1 MSNPIQ
7 INFKKISNEIILGFN
22 KFIEKTPLK
31 LECSI
36 SINHKTISEI
46 GGRII
51 EEYVL
56 LALRELFIKSEDYDF
71 ENLSSKSL
79 GDFAL
84 TSTAKDFV
92 KLFFDVKAQHIS
104 IREKTQSFYLENG
117 IKQSKPGESHPNL
130 ISYQKAVDFFTDD
143 TKYNDDICMLFIKY
157 DPIIENRIV
166 NFNILPLDQNSILL
180 LRNIAD
186 KNLSY
191 GNLGKGQI
199 QLYRLYDIITI
210 QRTKIEF
217 VKFINKL
224 KNKPRKILK
233 TSKV

>member
-1 MSNPIQ
+1 MTNLIQ
-7 INFKKISNEIILGFN
+7 IHFNKISDEIIHGFN
-22 KFIEKTPLK
+22 TFIEKNPLK

-51 EEYVL
+51 EEYTL
-56 LALRELFIKSEDYDF
+56 LALKELFLKSKDYDF

-79 GDFAL
+79 GDFIL
-84 TSTAKDFV
+84 SSTDKDFV

-104 IREKTQSFYLENG
+104 IREKTQTFYLEKG
-117 IKQSKPGESHPNL
+117 IKQKKPGESHPNL
-130 ISYQKAVDFFTDD
+130 ISYQKAIDFFTDD
-143 TKYNDDICMLFIKY
+143 TKDKEDICMLFIKY
-157 DPIIENRIV
+157 DPIIENKIV
-166 NFNILPLDQNSILL
+166 NFNIIPLDKNSILL

-199 QLYRLYDIITI
+199 QLYRLYNIVTI
-210 QRTKIEF
+210 QRTKLEF
-217 VKFINKL
+217 VEFINKL
-224 KNKPRKILK
+224 KNQPRKTLS